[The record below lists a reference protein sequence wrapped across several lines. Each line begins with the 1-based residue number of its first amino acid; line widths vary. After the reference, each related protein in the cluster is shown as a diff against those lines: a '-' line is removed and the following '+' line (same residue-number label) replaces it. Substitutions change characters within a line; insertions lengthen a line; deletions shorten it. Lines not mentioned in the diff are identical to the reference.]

1 MNLCPFC
8 QEIDPALAVAL
19 GTCPTCGH
27 DLRPL
32 PEPTPAV
39 RRVET
44 FDAHPVEAEYAST
57 DVVETD
63 APLEHDAH
71 DVLAYAR
78 ALVEVVLIVER
89 FTKDERE
96 RSAVLGFM
104 TGSEPLDW
112 LLRRRL
118 GHLFEGRIRHVR
130 GLRHKVGGADPD
142 AELFAQLDA
151 WNARGVLRVVVIDEV
166 VEGSQLRTAFLRL
179 VKWHGDRGA
188 PPLAVHLV
196 AVTERAPA
204 DSAERAAWFSEKVLK
219 GDEKSMSANLALSFE
234 VVSTVRLLGKDKAG
248 QPVKD
253 VVLSSDG
260 SYDAL
265 RLWPG
270 SYSIRC
276 PNRLTLE
283 GGAGVAV
290 IASLASLDQLFG
302 VFIYAVCGFGYVDS
316 ARWPETIKLAGCVA
330 CKALLAEVREL
341 AEKVAQAVTPPESVP
356 GRVVGPRAVQILD
369 ARGAPVAD
377 GGDNA

>member
-1 MNLCPFC
+1 
-8 QEIDPALAVAL
+8 
-19 GTCPTCGH
+19 
-27 DLRPL
+27 
-32 PEPTPAV
+32 
-39 RRVET
+39 
-44 FDAHPVEAEYAST
+44 
-57 DVVETD
+57 
-63 APLEHDAH
+63 
-71 DVLAYAR
+71 
-78 ALVEVVLIVER
+78 VLIVER

-130 GLRHKVGGADPD
+130 GLRRKGGGADPD
-142 AELFAQLDA
+142 AELFAQLDE
-151 WNARGVLRVVVIDEV
+151 WSARGVSRIVVIDEV
-166 VEGSQLRTAFLRL
+166 VDGSQLRTAFLRL
-179 VKWHGDRGA
+179 MRWHGEHGA
-188 PPLAVHLV
+188 PSLAVHLV

-219 GDEKSMSANLALSFE
+219 GDDKTMSAKLALSFD
-234 VVSTVRLLGKDKAG
+234 VVRTARLLGKDKAG

-253 VVLSSDG
+253 VILSSDG
-260 SYDAL
+260 SYDVL

-283 GGAGVAV
+283 GGAGVDV

-302 VFIYAVCGFGYVDS
+302 VFIYAVCGFGYVDT

-330 CKALLAEVREL
+330 CKELLAEVREL
-341 AEKVAQAVTPPESVP
+341 AEKAALIMPPESVP
-356 GRVVGPRAVQILD
+356 GRIVGPREVQILD
-369 ARGAPVAD
+369 ARGARAGD
-377 GGDNA
+377 GIA